1 MSVSSPSGSSDLT
14 GPDGIPRRAQCL
26 LSSGES
32 FEGLVE
38 RVGPT
43 GVFICTDRP
52 GLQYSDGIR
61 VTLFDDHGPV
71 SSFTGQVVTW
81 VRGRGIRVEADPDVE
96 SSILDQLAEW
106 ASEQQHGREP
116 ASTPDLVMAAPGP
129 WSAPGAS
136 REPVFEVPNRPS
148 SAPAIPLPGSP
159 SRIAS
164 PPNLHRAASQALK
177 GTRVLVIDDDPLVLR
192 MLSRGLARFGC
203 EVEVCDDPPR
213 ALELLRRSDHDVV
226 LLDWVLPVIPGAE
239 MLEKL
244 RRCSAVPI
252 AVVSGSLWW
261 DRAAD
266 QIRALGASTVL
277 EKPIDFE
284 LLVDWIRRVHGA
296 HASS

>member
-1 MSVSSPSGSSDLT
+1 MSVSSSSAAPASV
-14 GPDGIPRRAQCL
+14 GPDGVPRRAQCL

-43 GVFICTDRP
+43 GVFICTARP
-52 GLQYSDGIR
+52 GLQYSDGVR

-71 SSFTGQVVTW
+71 SSFTGRVVTW

-106 ASEQQHGREP
+106 ASERQFDCEP
-116 ASTPDLVMAAPGP
+116 ASTPDLVMAAPAQ
-129 WSAPGAS
+129 WSPPGA
-136 REPVFEVPNRPS
+136 RGAPLFEAPNRPS
-148 SAPAIPLPGSP
+148 SSPAIPLPGAP
-159 SRIAS
+159 PRIAT

-192 MLSRGLARFGC
+192 MLSRGLTRFGC
-203 EVEVCDDPPR
+203 EVEVCGDPPR
-213 ALELLRRSDHDVV
+213 ALDLLRGSRHDVV

-244 RRCSAVPI
+244 RRCSPVPI

-266 QIRALGASTVL
+266 QIRSLGASTVL

-284 LLVDWIRRVHGA
+284 RLVEWIRLVQGA